1 MNMKYILRA
10 TFRVVVRIKGD
21 CAFLPQLPRVSFG
34 GVKELNHSL
43 IGNRRIRGFSNV
55 LWCC

>member
-34 GVKELNHSL
+34 VSRN
-43 IGNRRIRGFSNV
+43 
-55 LWCC
+55 

>member
-1 MNMKYILRA
+1 MIKRYIQCA